1 MSDLN
6 VDETRATAFALESLL
21 AALASNAAQRDKQG
35 GTAKHE
41 RDLIRDSG
49 LLTLSIPHEFGGGGA
64 DWVEIFAIIRRMAAV
79 DSSLAHLFAFHH
91 LMIATL
97 QFFGTADQ
105 TRRAMEK
112 TVRENC
118 FWGNAVNPRDSRL
131 RLRRQGESY
140 RLDGAKS
147 FCSGASDSDMLV
159 VSALDEQEKLKIAVI
174 PTRRGGIRIH
184 DDWDNMG
191 QRQTDS
197 GSVSFDEVEVSD
209 DELLVSPGPLG
220 SPFAALRP
228 CLAQLILV
236 AIYVGLARG
245 ALVSAI
251 AYVRELPSDGAAR
264 IGGDPFTLHTAGEL
278 WAQVCGA
285 EALVDRAVQSFQRG
299 WTRGDAITPQERGAI
314 AIDVA
319 IAKVASARAALD
331 VSSRM
336 FDIMGARATTA
347 GAGLDRFWRNAR
359 THTLHDPLDHKLKEV
374 GDFALNG
381 AYPTPSFYS

>member
-112 TVRENC
+112 TVREHC

-131 RLRRQGESY
+131 RTS
-140 RLDGAKS
+140 
-147 FCSGASDSDMLV
+147 
-159 VSALDEQEKLKIAVI
+159 
-174 PTRRGGIRIH
+174 
-184 DDWDNMG
+184 
-191 QRQTDS
+191 
-197 GSVSFDEVEVSD
+197 
-209 DELLVSPGPLG
+209 
-220 SPFAALRP
+220 
-228 CLAQLILV
+228 
-236 AIYVGLARG
+236 ARG
-245 ALVSAI
+245 
-251 AYVRELPSDGAAR
+251 VR
-264 IGGDPFTLHTAGEL
+264 
-278 WAQVCGA
+278 
-285 EALVDRAVQSFQRG
+285 
-299 WTRGDAITPQERGAI
+299 
-314 AIDVA
+314 VA
-319 IAKVASARAALD
+319 P
-331 VSSRM
+331 
-336 FDIMGARATTA
+336 AT
-347 GAGLDRFWRNAR
+347 GREEIHVR
-359 THTLHDPLDHKLKEV
+359 
-374 GDFALNG
+374 
-381 AYPTPSFYS
+381 